1 MILETISFLWI
12 PIVFRFFDLSW
23 SHLFWIWI
31 VIYGKSIL
39 DLISEIFRKKIRN
52 ISNFQTGFETKK
64 SQNSAPWLSDL
75 TRLLRSKGLESWAQE
90 VWGLHLGQNPP
101 MLSGMNFKTLNKS
114 SGLEYVLDFH
124 LLFPILTKF
133 AYTYKGF
140 NLVVLENATV
150 EGFPRISISTDEES
164 NITDFNITLRKSP
177 SLDLS
182 ISGMVTWILPGRV
195 WMWIL
200 NEVLKTI
207 TFPNYF
213 SPSMT
218 RFSTYFPPDPAGM
231 LRIKILEVRGKGQLG
246 MAHVKIQLHSQ
257 GTYLIIDIP
266 EQVSGEHKVSYFAE
280 FPYLKKDLWK
290 KSLRLDALDTKLR
303 PTNFSKRI
311 RLSKACKMKEEI
323 LLNFGNDQELLVQ
336 LENVQLV
343 GSLSHPPAVPQ
354 DRFQSQAV
362 VNLYF
367 DYLESDRH
375 TQSIE
380 PFLELQISDQ
390 PVFYLPIPEQK
401 IYSKPET
408 LRWNISKQLLLP
420 VHDVSTAK
428 LSIKLFHGLTNG
440 VRESFV
446 FKVCKRIVNP
456 LQDVVTPKIKMIGE
470 EIWQTTLDVKDHFCQ
485 DLGFQWIQLGDDSRL
500 RIRGKIYYCK
510 KQDS

>member
-1 MILETISFLWI
+1 M
-12 PIVFRFFDLSW
+12 
-23 SHLFWIWI
+23 
-31 VIYGKSIL
+31 
-39 DLISEIFRKKIRN
+39 
-52 ISNFQTGFETKK
+52 
-64 SQNSAPWLSDL
+64 
-75 TRLLRSKGLESWAQE
+75 
-90 VWGLHLGQNPP
+90 
-101 MLSGMNFKTLNKS
+101 
-114 SGLEYVLDFH
+114 
-124 LLFPILTKF
+124 
-133 AYTYKGF
+133 
-140 NLVVLENATV
+140 
-150 EGFPRISISTDEES
+150 
-164 NITDFNITLRKSP
+164 
-177 SLDLS
+177 
-182 ISGMVTWILPGRV
+182 
-195 WMWIL
+195 
-200 NEVLKTI
+200 
-207 TFPNYF
+207 
-213 SPSMT
+213 
-218 RFSTYFPPDPAGM
+218 
-231 LRIKILEVRGKGQLG
+231 
-246 MAHVKIQLHSQ
+246 
-257 GTYLIIDIP
+257 
-266 EQVSGEHKVSYFAE
+266 
-280 FPYLKKDLWK
+280 
-290 KSLRLDALDTKLR
+290 
-303 PTNFSKRI
+303 
-311 RLSKACKMKEEI
+311 
-323 LLNFGNDQELLVQ
+323 
-336 LENVQLV
+336 
-343 GSLSHPPAVPQ
+343 
-354 DRFQSQAV
+354 